1 MGMNFM
7 NIGIIGSGSIGGTLG
22 QHWAKAGHAV
32 MFSSR
37 NPEELKPLAA
47 EVSAQTG
54 TVQEAASFSD
64 VILLAI
70 PFSKILDLA
79 QQIGRLD
86 NKILIDATNPYPQR
100 DGAMAQTIIEDAL
113 QTATGY
119 VASQFPGAHTIK
131 AFNSVYYK
139 VLEEKAFRSGNQR
152 IAIQVCGNDEPAK
165 QTVKQLIEAIGF
177 ALQDLGGLTSG
188 TIFEPDAPFYNK
200 NLTIGE
206 AEALLSKLSA

>member
-1 MGMNFM
+1 M

-22 QHWAKAGHAV
+22 QHWAKAGQAV

-47 EVSAQTG
+47 AAGAQTG
-54 TVQEAASFSD
+54 TVQEAASFGG

-70 PFSKILDLA
+70 PFGKIPAVA

-100 DGAMAQTIIEDAL
+100 DGAMAQKVVEDAS

-152 IAIQVCGNDEPAK
+152 IAIQICGDDESAK

-177 ALQDLGGLTSG
+177 APQDLGDLNSG

-200 NLTIGE
+200 NLTIDE
-206 AEALLSKLSA
+206 AEALLSQLLT